1 VTSARSILGTFAA
14 LAALS
19 VVACAAAPTEEAE
32 SSDSALASRPYDK
45 NLVVYDAA
53 FADVSM
59 NAPDVAKIQAFLD
72 TTPFRNFFLLRTT
85 SPLAAYRDGG
95 KLASE
100 ILVDVAREHR
110 INPLA
115 LLVALEAESS
125 LVSATDLDEERMKVA
140 FRCVCPGTA
149 ACQAN
154 PDRFVG
160 FTKQAACYAGTMRKA
175 LDAQSEGR
183 STEKGWKRGAPKE
196 TGDKPAPL
204 LVTPRSF
211 ATAALYDWSPVVG
224 RAGGGDRALG
234 GTSNWY
240 ALWTRF
246 GTAIEY
252 EGPTAASSPPG
263 TTAPPEDPDAC
274 QTSDRCP
281 DDAPV
286 CDATSKR
293 CVACT
298 ADFGSGGARA
308 CSTSTSPVCASGAC
322 APCSATKVG
331 ACALTNSTPQCVT
344 GIFSDPKCGC
354 SADDACGAGRI
365 CDDDLGPAGICAA
378 GCRVR
383 GGKDSCGAL
392 GRCSVRSGGIGVC
405 TAVTACTATSC
416 PTGFRCDLTLAM
428 PTCIRVDEPPP
439 SPSPSPAADA
449 GASAADAGASS
460 ALSELP
466 APESAAPQQL
476 PSGHREDDRS
486 RPTAKEPEFAP
497 LTDVKPR
504 ESKSGCSAAPSRG
517 SGSQGGLLA
526 FGLFS
531 LVAMGLRA
539 RRRSR

>member
-1 VTSARSILGTFAA
+1 MTSARSVLGTLAA

-19 VVACAAAPTEEAE
+19 VVACVAPPTEDAE

-45 NLVVYDAA
+45 NLVVDDAA
-53 FADVSM
+53 FADVSRSS
-59 NAPDVAKIQAFLD
+59 PDVAKIQAFLD
-72 TTPFRNFFLLRTT
+72 TTPFRNFFLFRTT
-85 SPLAAYRDGG
+85 SPLAEYRDGG
-95 KLASE
+95 KLVSE

-160 FTKQAACYAGTMRKA
+160 FTKQATCYAGTMRRA
-175 LDAQSEGR
+175 MDAQSAGR
-183 STEKGWKRGAPKE
+183 STEKGWRRGAPKE

-204 LVTPRSF
+204 LVTPGSF

-234 GTSNWY
+234 GTSNWFE
-240 ALWTRF
+240 LWKRF

-252 EGPTAASSPPG
+252 AGPTSSSTGPG
-263 TTAPPEDPDAC
+263 TTATPEDPNAC
-274 QTSDRCP
+274 QTSDTCP
-281 DDAPV
+281 EDAPV

-293 CVACT
+293 CVACA

-308 CSTSTSPVCASGAC
+308 CSTSTLPVCESGECVA
-322 APCSATKVG
+322 CSATKVG
-331 ACALTNSTPQCVT
+331 ACALSNSTPQCVT

-354 SADDACGAGRI
+354 SSDDACGAGRV

-383 GGKDSCGAL
+383 GGKDSCGAI
-392 GRCSVRSGGIGVC
+392 GQCSVKNGGIGVC

-416 PTGFRCDLTLAM
+416 PTGFRCDLTLAT
-428 PTCIRVDEPPP
+428 PTCIRLDEPP
-439 SPSPSPAADA
+439 PSPSPAADA
-449 GASAADAGASS
+449 GASDADAGASS
-460 ALSELP
+460 APTELP
-466 APESAAPQQL
+466 SPESATPQQL
-476 PSGHREDDRS
+476 PSGHGEDDRS
-486 RPTAKEPEFAP
+486 RPAAQEPEFAP
-497 LTDVKPR
+497 LTNLKPR
-504 ESKSGCSAAPSRG
+504 ENKGGCSAAPSHGRDG
-517 SGSQGGLLA
+517 SGGILA
-526 FGLFS
+526 FGLVA
-531 LVAMGLRA
+531 LVATALRA